1 MYGALA
7 RSGVRIISNSW
18 GSQPPSEKYDTLANV
33 IDAYRQHEEVRAKSG
48 AGSWLDA
55 AAKASRGGVVNNFSA
70 GNSGYG
76 NASMRGAYPYFH
88 PELEGNWLTTTGYS
102 QTVGQVYNQC
112 GIAKWW
118 CVMAPTGVES
128 PSFDGNAPNPS
139 SASYQTFNGT
149 SAAAPHASA
158 ALALIMER
166 FPYMS
171 NEQALMVMFTTARTM
186 VPDPSRSVDYDDTLY
201 SDVRPAMAG
210 SAKYPNE
217 FGGWGLVDLRK
228 AMNGPAQLLGRGDF
242 NLPSGQKDTWTNDIS
257 QEAIVQRKRRI
268 RPRSMAGRP
277 GRRACLAGIRTI
289 GSALTSTDC
298 VAAQS
303 RHCKSSRSLSGRRN
317 SRPSI
322 RRSRT
327 IPWRLPCCL
336 SSLRVYKMASI

>member
-1 MYGALA
+1 MASCLGWPIPSTRHRTPSISEVYGALA

-128 PSFDGNAPNPS
+128 LHSTEMLPIHP
-139 SASYQTFNGT
+139 
-149 SAAAPHASA
+149 
-158 ALALIMER
+158 
-166 FPYMS
+166 
-171 NEQALMVMFTTARTM
+171 
-186 VPDPSRSVDYDDTLY
+186 VPATRL
-201 SDVRPAMAG
+201 
-210 SAKYPNE
+210 
-217 FGGWGLVDLRK
+217 
-228 AMNGPAQLLGRGDF
+228 
-242 NLPSGQKDTWTNDIS
+242 
-257 QEAIVQRKRRI
+257 
-268 RPRSMAGRP
+268 SMAP
-277 GRRACLAGIRTI
+277 
-289 GSALTSTDC
+289 
-298 VAAQS
+298 
-303 RHCKSSRSLSGRRN
+303 
-317 SRPSI
+317 
-322 RRSRT
+322 
-327 IPWRLPCCL
+327 RLPRRTHRPPWL
-336 SSLRVYKMASI
+336 

>member
-1 MYGALA
+1 MGLGAMNAEYAYAAGYTGKNAVIGVLDSGYYDKHPELAPSRFSPILAAGIPGVLNARNDTHGTRVSGVIGASRDGLGMHGVAPDARVLVANTNASDGFLFGVADPKYPASDAKYLSEVYGALA

-149 SAAAPHASA
+149 SAAA
-158 ALALIMER
+158 
-166 FPYMS
+166 
-171 NEQALMVMFTTARTM
+171 RTH
-186 VPDPSRSVDYDDTLY
+186 
-201 SDVRPAMAG
+201 RP
-210 SAKYPNE
+210 
-217 FGGWGLVDLRK
+217 
-228 AMNGPAQLLGRGDF
+228 
-242 NLPSGQKDTWTNDIS
+242 
-257 QEAIVQRKRRI
+257 
-268 RPRSMAGRP
+268 
-277 GRRACLAGIRTI
+277 
-289 GSALTSTDC
+289 
-298 VAAQS
+298 
-303 RHCKSSRSLSGRRN
+303 
-317 SRPSI
+317 
-322 RRSRT
+322 
-327 IPWRLPCCL
+327 PWL
-336 SSLRVYKMASI
+336 